1 MGRYRITGPGGE
13 EFEVDGPDNASQADL
28 EGLAR
33 QVAGVGGNYPVDS
46 SGVVRGVQASN
57 KANGAAGYSE
67 LLNQGITFGL
77 SDELAGLVNAG
88 LHPLTSGAYE
98 QGRDIERQRIADA
111 RKNTGWGGTAAELL
125 GGLVT
130 GGTSVAGGQALLSTG
145 RAALNAAKLGSVA
158 GGISGFGS
166 GNGTEDSL
174 IRAAGGAALGG
185 AVGALLPP
193 VTQLIGNRISGLQRL
208 IGAGNSDLPQQLV
221 GEAIRADANTAAGVG
236 RRLTEAAERGTPL
249 AIADTGDNARGL
261 LASVTRRPGPG
272 RQATRALVD
281 QRQTEQSGRVIDAV
295 EQNLGRVGNIRQESD
310 ALMQQARTAAAPLY
324 DEAYAAPVISTPELD
339 SLLNTPA
346 GRGALGRAR
355 TIAANERR
363 DPQALGFQLDADG
376 NVRLDPTLHI
386 NEDGSISQEPAM
398 ARGYTQ
404 QTLDYVKRGLDD
416 IIEQY
421 RDPVTQ
427 RLTLDEAG
435 RAVNGVRAQLLNEN
449 DRLNP
454 VYQQARQAYAGPA
467 SAEEALQ
474 LGRRSLNSSA
484 EDIEAATARMSD
496 AEREQYAL
504 GFRGAMAD
512 NINRAVDGAGQ
523 AQRLL
528 GTPRKRQALEAVFGG
543 EENFNRFLQTLADER
558 ATTETYRSV
567 MTGSQTA
574 ERLAADAQTSDNGL
588 LESAAGATLRGV
600 TQPVG
605 FLGDLIKSL
614 GEVNRFG
621 AGQAGDATRER
632 VAALLSET
640 DPQVLRNLARE
651 IRTAAARQQLRR
663 RGVNR
668 VVGKAGVAI
677 GSTVGG
683 APSRAFPSQ

>member
-1 MGRYRITGPGGE
+1 MATYRITGPNGE
-13 EFEVDGPDNASQADL
+13 QFDVEGPDNASQADL
-28 EGLAR
+28 EGIAR
-33 QVAGVGGNYPVDS
+33 QVTGVSGKYPVDT
-46 SGVVRGVQASN
+46 SGVQRSVQTLN
-57 KANGAAGYSE
+57 KVKGKAGYEE
-67 LLNQGITFGL
+67 LFNQGVTLGF
-77 SDELAGLVNAG
+77 SDELSGLVNAAF
-88 LHPLTSGAYE
+88 HPLTPKAYE
-98 QGRDIERQRIADA
+98 TGRDIERERINQA
-111 RKNTGWGGTAAELL
+111 RQNLGWAGTAAEIG
-125 GGLVT
+125 GGLAS
-130 GGTSVAGGQALLSTG
+130 GGTAVAGGRALLNTG
-145 RAALNAAKLGSVA
+145 QAALNAAKVGA
-158 GGISGFGS
+158 ATGGIAGFGS
-166 GNGTEDSL
+166 GDGAIDSL
-174 IRAAGGAALGG
+174 IKAGAGTALGG
-185 AVGALLPP
+185 AIGAFVPAAAE
-193 VTQLIGNRISGLQRL
+193 LIGNRVSGLRRL
-208 IGAGNSDLPQQLV
+208 IGAGNSNLPQQIV
-221 GEAIRADANTAAGVG
+221 GEAIRADASTPAAIG
-236 RRLTEAAERGTPL
+236 RQLTEASQRGVPM
-249 AIADTGDNARGL
+249 AIADTGDNVRGL
-261 LASVTRRPGPG
+261 LASVARRPGPG
-272 RQATRALVD
+272 RQATRAVVE

-295 EQNLGRVGNIRQESD
+295 EANLGRVGNMRQESD

-324 DEAYAAPVISTPELD
+324 DEAYQAPVISTPELD

-363 DPQALGFQLDADG
+363 DPEALGFQLDADG
-376 NVRLDPTLHI
+376 NVRLDPTLHL

-398 ARGYTQ
+398 SRGYTQ

-435 RAVNGVRAQLLNEN
+435 RAVNGVRAQLLTEN

-474 LGRRSLNSSA
+474 LGRQSLNSSA
-484 EDIEAATARMSD
+484 EDIEAALGRMGD
-496 AEREQYAL
+496 AQREQYAL
-504 GFRGAMAD
+504 GFRSAMAD

-528 GTPRKRQALEAVFGG
+528 GTPRKRQALQAVFGG
-543 EENFNRFLQTLADER
+543 EENFNRFLQTMADER
-558 ATTETYRSV
+558 ATTDTYRSV

-574 ERLAADAQTSDNGL
+574 ERVAADAQTSDGGL
-588 LESAAGATLRGV
+588 LETAAGATLRGV

-605 FLGDLIKSL
+605 LLGDLVKSL

-640 DPQVLRNLARE
+640 DPEILTNLARE
-651 IRTAAARQQLRR
+651 IRQAAARQRLRS

-668 VVGKAGVAI
+668 ALGKSGGAI
-677 GSTVGG
+677 GATVGG
-683 APSRAFPSQ
+683 APSRLFPAQ

>member
-1 MGRYRITGPGGE
+1 MGRYRITAPTGE

-33 QVAGVGGNYPVDS
+33 HVTGVGAKYPVDTS
-46 SGVVRGVQASN
+46 KVAQLGQAMD
-57 KANGAAGYSE
+57 KANGKGSYGT

-88 LHPLTSGAYE
+88 MHPLTSGAYE
-98 QGRDIERQRIADA
+98 TGRDVERQRIEQA
-111 RKNTGWGGTAAELL
+111 RNSLGWGGTAAEIA
-125 GGLVT
+125 GGLAT
-130 GGTSVAGGQALLSTG
+130 GGTSIAGGQALLSTG
-145 RAALNAAKLGSVA
+145 RAALNAAKLGA
-158 GGISGFGS
+158 GAGALSGFGS

-174 IRAAGGAALGG
+174 IRAAGGSALGG
-185 AVGALLPP
+185 AIGALLPP
-193 VTQLIGNRISGLQRL
+193 VTQLVGNRISGLQRF

-236 RRLTEAAERGTPL
+236 RQLSEASDRGVPL

-272 RQATRALVD
+272 RQATRAVID

-295 EQNLGRVGNIRQESD
+295 ESNLGRVGNMRQESD
-310 ALMQQARTAAAPLY
+310 SLMQQARTAAAPLY
-324 DEAYAAPVISTPELD
+324 DEAYASPARTSDELNA
-339 SLLNTPA
+339 LLGTPA
-346 GRGALGRAR
+346 GRQALARAR

-363 DPQALGFQLDADG
+363 DPNTLGFDLNDQGETVLT
-376 NVRLDPTLHI
+376 RDP
-386 NEDGSISQEPAM
+386 SM
-398 ARGYTQ
+398 
-404 QTLDYVKRGLDD
+404 QTMDYVKRGLDD

-435 RAVNGVRAQLLNEN
+435 RAINGVRGQLLTEL

-454 VYQQARQAYAGPA
+454 AYGAARQAYAGPA

-484 EDIEAATARMSD
+484 EDIEAATGRMSG

-504 GFRGAMAD
+504 GFRTAMAD
-512 NINRAVDGAGQ
+512 NINRATDGAGQ

-528 GTPRKRQALEAVFGG
+528 GTPRKRQALQAVFGG
-543 EENFNRFLQTLADER
+543 EENFNRFLQTLSDER
-558 ATTETYRSV
+558 ATTDTYRSV

-574 ERLAADAQTSDNGL
+574 ERMAADAQTSDSGL

-621 AGQAGDATRER
+621 PGQAGDATRER

-640 DPQVLRNLARE
+640 DPEILRNLARE
-651 IRTAAARQQLRR
+651 IRTAAARQQLRK

-677 GSTVGG
+677 GSTLGG
-683 APSRAFPSQ
+683 IPSRVFPSQ